1 MVERNIII
9 MEVSD
14 RDEDSG
20 LPQHSRT
27 TAEARKQTKRHPGQG
42 CQNSFRRKKTEISDA
57 VDILQR
63 ELERTE
69 READMA
75 RAARL
80 ESIAERL
87 NNGTYE
93 VDTLKLA
100 ESMLDA

>member
-1 MVERNIII
+1 MKIQGYRSILEQLLRLENRPKDIQAKVARTA
-9 MEVSD
+9 
-14 RDEDSG
+14 SG
-20 LPQHSRT
+20 
-27 TAEARKQTKRHPGQG
+27 E
-42 CQNSFRRKKTEISDA
+42 KTEISDA

>member
-1 MVERNIII
+1 M
-9 MEVSD
+9 
-14 RDEDSG
+14 
-20 LPQHSRT
+20 
-27 TAEARKQTKRHPGQG
+27 
-42 CQNSFRRKKTEISDA
+42 
-57 VDILQR
+57 DILQR